1 MKTVQA
7 KGWKRILSIEY
18 KGHWDALRMLN
29 RKRPLSYR
37 ARLVVGEEG
46 GKRGILRPSLFPL
59 LPPCDP
65 CYTNPLQATLSLRP
79 IHSTVFTPSFD
90 HHRSSQCLTYNS
102 KFNFVWI
109 ALMTVR
115 NMVKKIY
122 QQMQSK
128 VWWHRKRWSWE
139 FSPGAT
145 VLRAAAASFLQT
157 PLKLLNCGGR
167 PVCLDGEIRRGS
179 RAIFTFPI
187 LDF

>member
-1 MKTVQA
+1 M
-7 KGWKRILSIEY
+7 SIEY

-79 IHSTVFTPSFD
+79 IHSTVFTPTFD

-115 NMVKKIY
+115 NMVKKYTNKCNQKSDDIEKGGLEN
-122 QQMQSK
+122 SHLERPCC
-128 VWWHRKRWSWE
+128 VRRPPP
-139 FSPGAT
+139 FC
-145 VLRAAAASFLQT
+145 
-157 PLKLLNCGGR
+157 KL
-167 PVCLDGEIRRGS
+167 P
-179 RAIFTFPI
+179 
-187 LDF
+187 

>member
-1 MKTVQA
+1 M
-7 KGWKRILSIEY
+7 SIEY

-79 IHSTVFTPSFD
+79 IHSTVFTPTFD

-115 NMVKKIY
+115 KMVKNIPTNAIKSL
-122 QQMQSK
+122 MTSK
-128 VWWHRKRWSWE
+128 KV
-139 FSPGAT
+139 
-145 VLRAAAASFLQT
+145 VLRILTWSDRVACSGR
-157 PLKLLNCGGR
+157 LLFANS
-167 PVCLDGEIRRGS
+167 PKTS
-179 RAIFTFPI
+179 
-187 LDF
+187 

>member
-1 MKTVQA
+1 M
-7 KGWKRILSIEY
+7 SIEY

-79 IHSTVFTPSFD
+79 IHSTVFTPTFD

-115 NMVKKIY
+115 NMVKKIPTNAIKSL
-122 QQMQSK
+122 MTPKK
-128 VWWHRKRWSWE
+128 V
-139 FSPGAT
+139 
-145 VLRAAAASFLQT
+145 VLRILTWSDRVACSGR
-157 PLKLLNCGGR
+157 LLFANS
-167 PVCLDGEIRRGS
+167 PKTS
-179 RAIFTFPI
+179 
-187 LDF
+187 